1 MRIES
6 QLTDEAVLGELGERL
21 AALRL
26 ARNLTQV
33 QLAAQAG
40 VARSVIQSVE
50 TGGSVTTTNLVRVLR
65 ELDLLDAL
73 DGLIAQP
80 TTSPVAELKLRGR
93 TRRRA
98 ASARGDAAQP
108 PGAKLP
114 WRWGDES

>member
-6 QLTDEAVLGELGERL
+6 QLTDEAVLRELGERL
-21 AALRL
+21 ASLRL
-26 ARNLTQV
+26 GRNLTQV

-50 TGGSVTTTNLVRVLR
+50 TGGSVTTTNLVRVL
-65 ELDLLDAL
+65 DLLDAL

-98 ASARGDAAQP
+98 ARTRGEPAQP
-108 PGAKLP
+108 PGAKQP